1 MEVYREARRPPEDV
15 ENLFEC
21 QLQSTFGCETVV
33 HPHVH
38 EQFEV
43 LYCRKGGF
51 ELFSGGALTP
61 FGPGDMVLIDPNEV
75 HHTRSCTP
83 GENEYQVVKF
93 APGGPALRRAPG
105 LRDEAAAALPLA
117 RGGGAGGRAAPQ
129 AL

>member
-93 APGGPALRRAPG
+93 AP
-105 LRDEAAAALPLA
+105 EACSTPST
-117 RGGGAGGRAAPQ
+117 RSTR
-129 AL
+129 

>member
-43 LYCRKGGF
+43 LYCR
-51 ELFSGGALTP
+51 
-61 FGPGDMVLIDPNEV
+61 
-75 HHTRSCTP
+75 
-83 GENEYQVVKF
+83 
-93 APGGPALRRAPG
+93 
-105 LRDEAAAALPLA
+105 
-117 RGGGAGGRAAPQ
+117 
-129 AL
+129 